1 MRVCV
6 CVRARAR
13 TTGLRGTQY
22 GDVSTQG
29 VAHASACTCMC
40 ECARMCA
47 CVYARAHARWLK
59 TCSQRAL
66 NIRAI
71 SLSHRPSLSL
81 SLTPPPSLPLSLS
94 LSIRRLVLVDVGD
107 VAALACEIASAV
119 RLVRQEGTAGKG
131 RLLPQRQISSFSSSL
146 SGNSRM
152 PASVSREEEE
162 EGTRERDSL
171 VVADCVRRLWDSERM
186 CRDELAFYRKV
197 LAQ

>member
-6 CVRARAR
+6 CVCARAR

-81 SLTPPPSLPLSLS
+81 SLTPPPSPSLPFSLDQTPRARGRGRRGRISMRDCFSSALGPPGGDGRQGQTSSTKADFFLLLLPLWEFAHACECFARGRGRRNARERLS
-94 LSIRRLVLVDVGD
+94 RGRRLCAPLVG
-107 VAALACEIASAV
+107 
-119 RLVRQEGTAGKG
+119 Q
-131 RLLPQRQISSFSSSL
+131 
-146 SGNSRM
+146 
-152 PASVSREEEE
+152 
-162 EGTRERDSL
+162 
-171 VVADCVRRLWDSERM
+171 
-186 CRDELAFYRKV
+186 
-197 LAQ
+197 